1 MGGCF
6 QMKHLFVI
14 NPNAGK
20 GKAFEIVMP
29 KIKEAVADRGTDYEV
44 YVSSSSQ
51 DTHDYCKR
59 ACESGERI
67 RIYACGGDGTIYDVV
82 NAIYGY
88 DNVEFA
94 AVPLGSGNDFIRLFG
109 TKEQFADI
117 GAQIDG
123 TAIKIDAIK
132 CGDRIAVN
140 QCSMGFDAEVCS
152 KQADFK
158 KIPWL
163 TGESAYTASLLY
175 CLKSKTSNHFTVTID
190 DGEPITDDFVFAFC
204 GNSRFYGGGYQAAPY
219 AVPDD
224 GMLDFSIVRA
234 MKIPRLITQIGNYKK
249 GRHYNWPE
257 TTYIRGKKMTV
268 HSDEPASVNVDGE
281 CDLVTDSTFEII
293 PSAFSFVIPTT
304 SSYIEDRKSGK
315 ISDEIG
321 VEVK

>member
-1 MGGCF
+1 
-6 QMKHLFVI
+6 MKHLFLI

-20 GKAFEIVMP
+20 GKAFETVMP
-29 KIKEAVADRGTDYEV
+29 KIKEATAERNMDYKV
-44 YVSSSSQ
+44 YVSKSSQ
-51 DTHDYCKR
+51 DTHDYCKKIG
-59 ACESGERI
+59 ESGEKT
-67 RIYACGGDGTIYDVV
+67 RIYACGGDGTIYDIV

-88 DNVEFA
+88 NNVEFA
-94 AVPLGSGNDFIRLFG
+94 AVPLGSGNDFIRIFG
-109 TKEQFADI
+109 TKEQFMNI

-123 TAIKIDAIK
+123 TTIKIDAIK

-158 KIPWL
+158 KLPWL
-163 TGESAYTASLLY
+163 TGESAYTASLFY
-175 CLKSKTSNHFTVTID
+175 CLKSKTSNRFTITID
-190 DGEPITDDFVFAFC
+190 DGEPITDNFVFAFC

-224 GMLDFSIVRA
+224 GLLDFSIVRA
-234 MKIPRLITQIGNYKK
+234 MKIPRLVTQIGNYKN
-249 GRHYNWPE
+249 GRHFKWPE
-257 TTYIRGKKMTV
+257 TTYVRGKKMTV
-268 HSDEPASVNVDGE
+268 HSDIPASVNVDGE

-304 SSYIEDRKSGK
+304 SSYIEDRKSGL

-321 VEVK
+321 VEIK

>member
-1 MGGCF
+1 
-6 QMKHLFVI
+6 MKHLFLI

-20 GKAFEIVMP
+20 GKAFETVMP
-29 KIKEAVADRGTDYEV
+29 KIKEATAERNMDYKV
-44 YVSSSSQ
+44 YVSKSSQ
-51 DTHDYCKR
+51 DTHDYCKKIG
-59 ACESGERI
+59 ESGEKT
-67 RIYACGGDGTIYDVV
+67 RIYACGGDGTIYDIV

-88 DNVEFA
+88 NNVEFA

-109 TKEQFADI
+109 TKEQFMDI

-158 KIPWL
+158 KLPWL
-163 TGESAYTASLLY
+163 TGESAYTASLFY
-175 CLKSKTSNHFTVTID
+175 CLKSKTSNRFTITID
-190 DGEPITDDFVFAFC
+190 DGEPITDNFVFAFC

-224 GMLDFSIVRA
+224 GLLDFSIVRA
-234 MKIPRLITQIGNYKK
+234 MKIPRLVTQIGNYKK
-249 GRHYNWPE
+249 GRHFKWPE
-257 TTYIRGKKMTV
+257 TTYVRGKKMTV
-268 HSDEPASVNVDGE
+268 HSDTPASVNVDGE

-304 SSYIEDRKSGK
+304 SSYIEDRKNGI

-321 VEVK
+321 VEIK

>member
-1 MGGCF
+1 
-6 QMKHLFVI
+6 MKHLFLI

-20 GKAFEIVMP
+20 GKAFETVMP
-29 KIKEAVADRGTDYEV
+29 KIKEATAERNMDYKV
-44 YVSSSSQ
+44 YVSKSSQ
-51 DTHDYCKR
+51 DTHDYCKNIG
-59 ACESGERI
+59 ESGEKT
-67 RIYACGGDGTIYDVV
+67 RIYACGGDGTIYDIV

-88 DNVEFA
+88 NNVEFA

-109 TKEQFADI
+109 TKEQFMDI

-158 KIPWL
+158 KLPWL
-163 TGESAYTASLLY
+163 TGESAYTASLFY
-175 CLKSKTSNHFTVTID
+175 CLKSKTSNRFTITID
-190 DGEPITDDFVFAFC
+190 DGEPITDNFVFAFC

-224 GMLDFSIVRA
+224 GLLDFSIVRS
-234 MKIPRLITQIGNYKK
+234 MKIPRLVTQIGNYKK
-249 GRHYNWPE
+249 GRHFKWPE
-257 TTYIRGKKMTV
+257 TTYVRGKKMTV
-268 HSDEPASVNVDGE
+268 HSDTPASVNVDGE
-281 CDLVTDSTFEII
+281 CDLVTDSTFKII

-304 SSYIEDRKSGK
+304 SSYIEDRKSGL

-321 VEVK
+321 VEIK

>member
-1 MGGCF
+1 
-6 QMKHLFVI
+6 MKHLFLI

-20 GKAFEIVMP
+20 GKAFETVMP
-29 KIKEAVADRGTDYEV
+29 KIKEATAERDMDYKV
-44 YVSSSSQ
+44 YVSKSSQ
-51 DTHDYCKR
+51 DTHDYCKKIG
-59 ACESGERI
+59 ESGEKT
-67 RIYACGGDGTIYDVV
+67 RIYACGGDGTIYDIV

-88 DNVEFA
+88 NNVEFA
-94 AVPLGSGNDFIRLFG
+94 AVPLGSGNDFIRIFG
-109 TKEQFADI
+109 TKEQFMDI

-158 KIPWL
+158 KLPWL
-163 TGESAYTASLLY
+163 TGESAYTASLFY
-175 CLKSKTSNHFTVTID
+175 CLKSKTSNRFTITID
-190 DGEPITDDFVFAFC
+190 DGEPITDNFVFAFC

-224 GMLDFSIVRA
+224 GLLDFSIVRA
-234 MKIPRLITQIGNYKK
+234 MKIPRLVTQIGNYKK
-249 GRHYNWPE
+249 GRHFKWPE
-257 TTYIRGKKMTV
+257 TTYVRGKKMTV
-268 HSDEPASVNVDGE
+268 HSDIPASVNVDGE

-304 SSYIEDRKSGK
+304 SSYIEDRKSGI

-321 VEVK
+321 VEIK

>member
-1 MGGCF
+1 
-6 QMKHLFVI
+6 MKHLFII

-20 GKAFEIVMP
+20 GKAFETVMP
-29 KIKEAVADRGTDYEV
+29 KIKEATAERNIEYQV
-44 YVSSSSQ
+44 YVSKSSQ
-51 DTHDYCKR
+51 DTHDYCKKIG
-59 ACESGERI
+59 ESGEET
-67 RIYACGGDGTIYDVV
+67 RIYACGGDGTIYDIV

-88 DNVEFA
+88 ENVEFA

-117 GAQIDG
+117 GAQLDG

-163 TGESAYTASLLY
+163 TGESAYTASLVY

-190 DGEPITDDFVFAFC
+190 DGEPITDNFVFAFC

-224 GMLDFSIVRA
+224 GLLDFSIVRA
-234 MKIPRLITQIGNYKK
+234 MKLPKLITKIGDYKK
-249 GRHYNWPE
+249 GRHYKWPE
-257 TTYIRGKKMTV
+257 TTYVRGKKMTI
-268 HSDEPASVNVDGE
+268 HSDVPASVNVDGE

-293 PSAFSFVIPTT
+293 PSAYSFVIPTT
-304 SSYIEDRKSGK
+304 SSYIEDRKSGT

>member
-1 MGGCF
+1 
-6 QMKHLFVI
+6 MKHLFII

-20 GKAFEIVMP
+20 GKAFETVMP
-29 KIKEAVADRGTDYEV
+29 KIKEAAAERNIEFKV
-44 YVSSSSQ
+44 YVSKSSQ
-51 DTHDYCKR
+51 DTHDYCKKIG
-59 ACESGERI
+59 ESGEET
-67 RIYACGGDGTIYDVV
+67 RIYACGGDGTIYDIV
-82 NAIYGY
+82 NAVYGY
-88 DNVEFA
+88 DNIEFA

-117 GAQIDG
+117 GAQMDG
-123 TAIKIDAIK
+123 TAIKIDAIR
-132 CGDRIAVN
+132 CGDKIAVN

-163 TGESAYTASLLY
+163 TGESAYTASLVY

-190 DGEPITDDFVFAFC
+190 DGEPITDNFVFAFC

-224 GMLDFSIVRA
+224 GLLDFSIVRA
-234 MKIPRLITQIGNYKK
+234 MKLPKLITKIGDYKK
-249 GRHYNWPE
+249 GRHYKWPE
-257 TTYIRGKKMTV
+257 TTYVRGKKMTI
-268 HSDEPASVNVDGE
+268 HSDVPASVNVDGE

-293 PSAFSFVIPTT
+293 PSAYSFVIPTT
-304 SSYIEDRKSGK
+304 SSYIEDRKNGT

>member
-1 MGGCF
+1 
-6 QMKHLFVI
+6 MKHLFII

-20 GKAFEIVMP
+20 GKAFETVMP
-29 KIKEAVADRGTDYEV
+29 KIKEATAEKNIEYKV
-44 YVSSSSQ
+44 YVSSSPQ
-51 DTHDYCKR
+51 DTHDYCKKIG
-59 ACESGERI
+59 ESGEET
-67 RIYACGGDGTIYDVV
+67 RIYACGGDGTIYDIV
-82 NAIYGY
+82 NAVYGY

-123 TAIKIDAIK
+123 TAIKIDAIR

-158 KIPWL
+158 KVPWL

-175 CLKSKTSNHFTVTID
+175 CLKSKTSNRFTVTID

-204 GNSRFYGGGYQAAPY
+204 GNSRFYGGGYQAGPY

-224 GMLDFSIVRA
+224 GLLDFSIVKA
-234 MKIPRLITQIGNYKK
+234 MKIPRLVSQISNYKK
-249 GRHYNWPE
+249 GRHLKWPE
-257 TTYIRGKKMTV
+257 TTYVRGRKMTV
-268 HSDEPASVNVDGE
+268 HSDTLASVNVDGE
-281 CDLVTDSTFEII
+281 CDLVTDSVFEVI

-304 SSYIEDRKSGK
+304 SSYVEDRKSGK

-321 VEVK
+321 AEMK

>member
-1 MGGCF
+1 
-6 QMKHLFVI
+6 MKHLFII

-20 GKAFEIVMP
+20 GKAFDVIMP
-29 KIKEAVADRGTDYEV
+29 KIKEAVAARDVDYKI
-44 YVSSSSQ
+44 YVSSSLQ
-51 DTHDYCKR
+51 DTHDYCKNV
-59 ACESGERI
+59 CESGENVRF
-67 RIYACGGDGTIYDVV
+67 YACGGDGTIYDIV

-94 AVPLGSGNDFIRLFG
+94 AIPLGSGNDFIRIFG
-109 TKEQFADI
+109 TKEQFMDI

-132 CGDRIAVN
+132 CGNRIAVN

-152 KQADFK
+152 KQSDFK

-163 TGESAYTASLLY
+163 TGETAYTASLIY
-175 CLKSKTSNHFTVTID
+175 CLKSKTSNRFTVTID
-190 DGEPITDDFVFAFC
+190 DGEPITDNFVFAFC

-224 GMLDFSIVRA
+224 GLLDFSIVRA
-234 MKIPRLITQIGNYKK
+234 MKISRLVTQIGNYKK
-249 GRHYNWPE
+249 GRHFKWPE
-257 TTYIRGKKMTV
+257 TTYVRGKKMTV
-268 HSDEPASVNVDGE
+268 HSDLPASVNVDGE

-304 SSYIEDRKSGK
+304 SSYIEDRKSGI

>member
-1 MGGCF
+1 
-6 QMKHLFVI
+6 MKHLFII

-20 GKAFEIVMP
+20 GKAFETVMP
-29 KIKEAVADRGTDYEV
+29 KIKEATAEKNIEYKV
-44 YVSSSSQ
+44 YVSSSPQ
-51 DTHDYCKR
+51 DTHDYCKKIG
-59 ACESGERI
+59 ESGEET
-67 RIYACGGDGTIYDVV
+67 RIYACGGDGTIYDIV

-123 TAIKIDAIK
+123 TAIKIDAIR

-175 CLKSKTSNHFTVTID
+175 CLKSKTSNRFTVTID

-204 GNSRFYGGGYQAAPY
+204 GNSRFYGGGYQAGPY

-224 GMLDFSIVRA
+224 GLLDFSIVKA
-234 MKIPRLITQIGNYKK
+234 MKIPRLVSQISNYKK
-249 GRHYNWPE
+249 GRHFKWPE
-257 TTYIRGKKMTV
+257 TTYIRGRKMTV
-268 HSDEPASVNVDGE
+268 HSDTPASVNVDGE
-281 CDLVTDSTFEII
+281 CDFVTDSVFEVI

-304 SSYIEDRKSGK
+304 SSYVEDRRSGK

>member
-1 MGGCF
+1 
-6 QMKHLFVI
+6 MKHLFII

-20 GKAFEIVMP
+20 GKAFETVMP
-29 KIKEAVADRGTDYEV
+29 KIKEATAARNVDYKV
-44 YVSSSSQ
+44 YVSSSPQ
-51 DTHDYCKR
+51 DTHDYCKKIG
-59 ACESGERI
+59 ESGENV
-67 RIYACGGDGTIYDVV
+67 RIYACGGDGTIYDIV

-88 DNVEFA
+88 DNVQFA

-132 CGDRIAVN
+132 CGDKVAVN

-152 KQADFK
+152 KQSEFK

-163 TGESAYTASLLY
+163 TGESAYTASLVY
-175 CLKSKTSNHFTVTID
+175 CLKSKTANRFTVTID
-190 DGEPITDDFVFAFC
+190 GGEPITDDFVFAFC

-224 GMLDFSIVRA
+224 GLLDFSIVRA
-234 MKIPRLITQIGNYKK
+234 MKIPRLISQIGNYKK
-249 GRHYNWPE
+249 GRHFKWPE
-257 TTYIRGKKMTV
+257 TTYVRGKKMTV
-268 HSDEPASVNVDGE
+268 HSDIPASVNVDGE

-293 PSAFSFVIPTT
+293 PSAFNFVIPTS
-304 SSYIEDRKSGK
+304 SSYIEDRKSGI

-321 VEVK
+321 LEVK

>member
-1 MGGCF
+1 M
-6 QMKHLFVI
+6 
-14 NPNAGK
+14 
-20 GKAFEIVMP
+20 
-29 KIKEAVADRGTDYEV
+29 
-44 YVSSSSQ
+44 
-51 DTHDYCKR
+51 
-59 ACESGERI
+59 
-67 RIYACGGDGTIYDVV
+67 
-82 NAIYGY
+82 
-88 DNVEFA
+88 
-94 AVPLGSGNDFIRLFG
+94 
-109 TKEQFADI
+109 DI

-158 KIPWL
+158 KLPWL
-163 TGESAYTASLLY
+163 TGESAYTASLFY
-175 CLKSKTSNHFTVTID
+175 CLKSKTSNRFTITID
-190 DGEPITDDFVFAFC
+190 DGEPISDNFVFAFC

-224 GMLDFSIVRA
+224 GLLDFSIVRA
-234 MKIPRLITQIGNYKK
+234 MKIPRLVTQIGNYKK
-249 GRHYNWPE
+249 GRHFKWPE
-257 TTYIRGKKMTV
+257 TTYVRGKKMTV
-268 HSDEPASVNVDGE
+268 HSDTPASVNVDGE

-304 SSYIEDRKSGK
+304 SSYIEDRKSGL

>member
-1 MGGCF
+1 
-6 QMKHLFVI
+6 MKHLFII

-20 GKAFEIVMP
+20 GKAFDVIMP
-29 KIKEAVADRGTDYEV
+29 KIKEAVAARNVDYKI
-44 YVSSSSQ
+44 YVSSSLQ
-51 DTHDYCKR
+51 DTHDYCKNV
-59 ACESGERI
+59 CESGENVRF
-67 RIYACGGDGTIYDVV
+67 YACGGDGTIYDIV

-94 AVPLGSGNDFIRLFG
+94 AIPLGSGNDFIRLFG
-109 TKEQFADI
+109 TKEQFVDV

-152 KQADFK
+152 KQSDFK

-163 TGESAYTASLLY
+163 TGETAYTASLIY
-175 CLKSKTSNHFTVTID
+175 CLKSKTSNRFTVTID
-190 DGEPITDDFVFAFC
+190 DGEPITDNFVFAFC

-224 GMLDFSIVRA
+224 GLLDFSIVRA
-234 MKIPRLITQIGNYKK
+234 MKISRLVTQIGNYKK
-249 GRHYNWPE
+249 GRHFKWPE
-257 TTYIRGKKMTV
+257 TTYVRGKKMTV
-268 HSDEPASVNVDGE
+268 HSDLPASVNVDGE

-304 SSYIEDRKSGK
+304 SSYIEDRKSGI

>member
-1 MGGCF
+1 
-6 QMKHLFVI
+6 MKHLFLI

-20 GKAFEIVMP
+20 GKAFETVMP
-29 KIKEAVADRGTDYEV
+29 KIKEATAERNMDYKV
-44 YVSSSSQ
+44 YVSKSSQ
-51 DTHDYCKR
+51 DTHDYCKKIG
-59 ACESGERI
+59 ESGEKT
-67 RIYACGGDGTIYDVV
+67 RIYACGGDGTIYDIV

-88 DNVEFA
+88 NNVEFA
-94 AVPLGSGNDFIRLFG
+94 AVPLGSGNDFIRIFG
-109 TKEQFADI
+109 TKEQFMDI

-132 CGDRIAVN
+132 RGDRIAVN

-158 KIPWL
+158 KLPWL
-163 TGESAYTASLLY
+163 TGESAYTASLFY
-175 CLKSKTSNHFTVTID
+175 CLKSKTSNRFTITID
-190 DGEPITDDFVFAFC
+190 DGEPISDNFVFAFC

-224 GMLDFSIVRA
+224 GLLDFSIVRA
-234 MKIPRLITQIGNYKK
+234 MKIPRLVTQIGNYKK
-249 GRHYNWPE
+249 GRHFKWPE
-257 TTYIRGKKMTV
+257 TTYVRGKKMTV
-268 HSDEPASVNVDGE
+268 HSDIPASVNVDGE

-304 SSYIEDRKSGK
+304 SSYIEDRKSGL

-321 VEVK
+321 VEIK

>member
-1 MGGCF
+1 
-6 QMKHLFVI
+6 MKHLFVI

-59 ACESGERI
+59 ACESGEQI

-224 GMLDFSIVRA
+224 GLLDFSIVRA
-234 MKIPRLITQIGNYKK
+234 MKIPRLITQISNYKK

-257 TTYIRGKKMTV
+257 TTYIRGKKMIV

-304 SSYIEDRKSGK
+304 SSYIEDRKSEK

>member
-1 MGGCF
+1 
-6 QMKHLFVI
+6 MKHIFII

-20 GKAFEIVMP
+20 GNGFELIMP
-29 KIKEAVADRGTDYEV
+29 KIKEAAASREIDYDV
-44 YVSSSSQ
+44 YVSKSPD
-51 DTHDYCKR
+51 DTYDYCKR
-59 ACESGERI
+59 KCESGESI
-67 RIYACGGDGTIYDVV
+67 RFYACGGDGTIYDVV
-82 NAIYGY
+82 NAIYGF

-109 TKEQFADI
+109 TKDQFADV

-123 TAIKIDAIK
+123 TTIKIDAIR
-132 CGDRIAVN
+132 CGDKIAVN

-163 TGESAYTASLLY
+163 TGESAYTASLVY
-175 CLKSKTSNHFTVTID
+175 CLKSKTANSFTITID
-190 DGEPITDDFVFAFC
+190 DGEPISGDFVFAFC

-224 GMLDFSIVRA
+224 GMLDFSVVRA
-234 MKIPRLITQIGNYKK
+234 MKIPRLISQISNYKK
-249 GRHYNWPE
+249 GRHYKWPE
-257 TTYIRGKKMTV
+257 TTYVRGKKMTV
-268 HSDEPASVNVDGE
+268 HCDTPASVNVDGE
-281 CDLVTDSTFEII
+281 CDLVNDSTFEVI
-293 PSAFSFVIPTT
+293 PSAFNFIIPTT

>member
-1 MGGCF
+1 
-6 QMKHLFVI
+6 MKHLFII

-20 GKAFEIVMP
+20 GKAFDVIMP
-29 KIKEAVADRGTDYEV
+29 KIKEAVAARNVDYKI
-44 YVSSSSQ
+44 YVSSSLQ
-51 DTHDYCKR
+51 DTHEYCKNV
-59 ACESGERI
+59 CESGENVRF
-67 RIYACGGDGTIYDVV
+67 YACGGDGTIYDIV

-94 AVPLGSGNDFIRLFG
+94 AIPLGSGNDFIRLFG
-109 TKEQFADI
+109 TKEQFIDV

-132 CGDRIAVN
+132 CGNRIAVN

-152 KQADFK
+152 KQSDFK

-163 TGESAYTASLLY
+163 TGETAYTASLIY
-175 CLKSKTSNHFTVTID
+175 CLKSKTSNRFTVTID
-190 DGEPITDDFVFAFC
+190 DGEPITDNFVFAFC

-224 GMLDFSIVRA
+224 GLLDFSIVRA
-234 MKIPRLITQIGNYKK
+234 MKISRLVTQIGNYKK
-249 GRHYNWPE
+249 GRHFKWPE
-257 TTYIRGKKMTV
+257 TTYVRGKKMTV
-268 HSDEPASVNVDGE
+268 HSDLPASVNVDGE

-304 SSYIEDRKSGK
+304 SSYIEDRKSGI

>member
-1 MGGCF
+1 
-6 QMKHLFVI
+6 MKHLFLI

-20 GKAFEIVMP
+20 GKAFETVMP
-29 KIKEAVADRGTDYEV
+29 KIKEATAERNMDYKV
-44 YVSSSSQ
+44 YVSKSSQ
-51 DTHDYCKR
+51 DTHDYCKKIG
-59 ACESGERI
+59 ESGEKT

-109 TKEQFADI
+109 TKERFIDI

-123 TAIKIDAIK
+123 TTIKIDAIK

-158 KIPWL
+158 KLPWL
-163 TGESAYTASLLY
+163 TGESAYTASLFY
-175 CLKSKTSNHFTVTID
+175 CLKSKTSNRFTITID
-190 DGEPITDDFVFAFC
+190 DREPITDNFVFAFC

-224 GMLDFSIVRA
+224 GLLDFSIVRA
-234 MKIPRLITQIGNYKK
+234 MKIPRLVTQIGNYKK
-249 GRHYNWPE
+249 GRHFKWPE
-257 TTYIRGKKMTV
+257 TTYVRGKKMTV
-268 HSDEPASVNVDGE
+268 HSDTPASVNVDGE

-293 PSAFSFVIPTT
+293 PYAFSFVIPTT
-304 SSYIEDRKSGK
+304 SSYIEDRKSGL

-321 VEVK
+321 VEIK

>member
-1 MGGCF
+1 
-6 QMKHLFVI
+6 MKHLFII

-20 GKAFEIVMP
+20 GKAFETVMP
-29 KIKEAVADRGTDYEV
+29 KIKEAAAERNIEYQV
-44 YVSSSSQ
+44 YVSKSSQ
-51 DTHDYCKR
+51 DTHDYCKKIG
-59 ACESGERI
+59 ESGEET
-67 RIYACGGDGTIYDVV
+67 RIYACGGDGTIYDIV

-88 DNVEFA
+88 ENVEFA

-117 GAQIDG
+117 GAQMDG

-163 TGESAYTASLLY
+163 TGESAYTASLVY

-190 DGEPITDDFVFAFC
+190 DGEPITDNFVFAFC

-224 GMLDFSIVRA
+224 GLLDFSIVRA
-234 MKIPRLITQIGNYKK
+234 MKLPRLITQIGNYKK
-249 GRHYNWPE
+249 GKHFKWPE
-257 TTYIRGKKMTV
+257 TTYVRGKKMTI
-268 HSDEPASVNVDGE
+268 HSDTPASVNVDGE

-304 SSYIEDRKSGK
+304 SSYIEDRKSGT

>member
-1 MGGCF
+1 
-6 QMKHLFVI
+6 MKHLFLI

-20 GKAFEIVMP
+20 GKAFETVMP
-29 KIKEAVADRGTDYEV
+29 KIKEATAERNMDYKV
-44 YVSSSSQ
+44 YVSKSSQ
-51 DTHDYCKR
+51 DTHDYCKKIG
-59 ACESGERI
+59 ESGEKT
-67 RIYACGGDGTIYDVV
+67 RIYACGGDGTIYDIV

-88 DNVEFA
+88 NNVEFA
-94 AVPLGSGNDFIRLFG
+94 AVPLGSGNDFIRIFG
-109 TKEQFADI
+109 TKEQFMDI

-158 KIPWL
+158 KLPWL
-163 TGESAYTASLLY
+163 TGESAYTASLFY
-175 CLKSKTSNHFTVTID
+175 CLKSKTSNRFTITID
-190 DGEPITDDFVFAFC
+190 DGEPISDNFVFAFC

-224 GMLDFSIVRA
+224 GLLDFSIVRA
-234 MKIPRLITQIGNYKK
+234 MKIPRLVTQIGNYKK
-249 GRHYNWPE
+249 GRHFKWPE
-257 TTYIRGKKMTV
+257 TTYVRGKKMTV
-268 HSDEPASVNVDGE
+268 HSDIPASVNVDGE

-293 PSAFSFVIPTT
+293 LSAFSFVIPTT
-304 SSYIEDRKSGK
+304 SSYIEDRKSGL

-321 VEVK
+321 VEIK

>member
-1 MGGCF
+1 
-6 QMKHLFVI
+6 MKHLFLI

-20 GKAFEIVMP
+20 GKAFETVMP
-29 KIKEAVADRGTDYEV
+29 KIKEATAERNMDYKV
-44 YVSSSSQ
+44 YVSKSSQ
-51 DTHDYCKR
+51 DTHDYCKKIG
-59 ACESGERI
+59 ESGEKT

-109 TKEQFADI
+109 TKERFIDI
-117 GAQIDG
+117 GAQIEG
-123 TAIKIDAIK
+123 TTIKIDAIK

-163 TGESAYTASLLY
+163 TGESAYTASLFY
-175 CLKSKTSNHFTVTID
+175 CLKSKTSNRFTITID
-190 DGEPITDDFVFAFC
+190 DGEPISDNFVFAFC

-224 GMLDFSIVRA
+224 GLLDFSIVRA
-234 MKIPRLITQIGNYKK
+234 MKIPRLVTQIGNYKK
-249 GRHYNWPE
+249 GRHFKWPE
-257 TTYIRGKKMTV
+257 TTYARGKKMTV
-268 HSDEPASVNVDGE
+268 HSDTPASVNVDGE

-304 SSYIEDRKSGK
+304 SSYIEDRKSGI

>member
-1 MGGCF
+1 
-6 QMKHLFVI
+6 MKHLFVI

-59 ACESGERI
+59 ACESGEQI

-224 GMLDFSIVRA
+224 G
-234 MKIPRLITQIGNYKK
+234 QIG
-249 GRHYNWPE
+249 RAH
-257 TTYIRGKKMTV
+257 V
-268 HSDEPASVNVDGE
+268 
-281 CDLVTDSTFEII
+281 
-293 PSAFSFVIPTT
+293 
-304 SSYIEDRKSGK
+304 
-315 ISDEIG
+315 
-321 VEVK
+321 

>member
-1 MGGCF
+1 
-6 QMKHLFVI
+6 MKHLFLI

-20 GKAFEIVMP
+20 GKAFETVMP
-29 KIKEAVADRGTDYEV
+29 KIKEATAERNMDYKV
-44 YVSSSSQ
+44 YVSKSSQ
-51 DTHDYCKR
+51 DTHDYCKKIG
-59 ACESGERI
+59 ESGEKT
-67 RIYACGGDGTIYDVV
+67 RIYACGGDGTIYDIV

-109 TKEQFADI
+109 TKEQFMDI

-163 TGESAYTASLLY
+163 TGESAYTASLFY
-175 CLKSKTSNHFTVTID
+175 CLKSKTSNRFTITID
-190 DGEPITDDFVFAFC
+190 DGEPITDNFVFAFC

-224 GMLDFSIVRA
+224 GLLDFSIVRA
-234 MKIPRLITQIGNYKK
+234 MKIPRLVTQIGNYKK
-249 GRHYNWPE
+249 GRHFKWPE
-257 TTYIRGKKMTV
+257 TTYVRGKKMTV
-268 HSDEPASVNVDGE
+268 HSNTPASVNVDGE

-304 SSYIEDRKSGK
+304 SSYIEDRKSGL

-321 VEVK
+321 VEIK

>member
-1 MGGCF
+1 
-6 QMKHLFVI
+6 MKHLFII

-20 GKAFEIVMP
+20 GKAFETVMP
-29 KIKEAVADRGTDYEV
+29 KIKEATAEKNIEYKV
-44 YVSSSSQ
+44 YISSSPQ
-51 DTHDYCKR
+51 DTHDYCKKIG
-59 ACESGERI
+59 ESGEET
-67 RIYACGGDGTIYDVV
+67 RIYACGGDGTIYDIV

-88 DNVEFA
+88 ENVEFA

-123 TAIKIDAIK
+123 TAIKIDAIR

-158 KIPWL
+158 KVPWL

-175 CLKSKTSNHFTVTID
+175 CLKSKTSNRFTVTID
-190 DGEPITDDFVFAFC
+190 DSEPITDDFVFAFC
-204 GNSRFYGGGYQAAPY
+204 GNSRFYGGGYQAGPY

-224 GMLDFSIVRA
+224 GLLDFSIVKA
-234 MKIPRLITQIGNYKK
+234 MKIPRLVSQISNYKK
-249 GRHYNWPE
+249 GRHLKWPE
-257 TTYIRGKKMTV
+257 TTYVRGRKMTV
-268 HSDEPASVNVDGE
+268 HSDTPASVNVDGE
-281 CDLVTDSTFEII
+281 CDLVTDSVFEVI

-304 SSYIEDRKSGK
+304 SSYVEDRKSGK

-321 VEVK
+321 AEMK

>member
-1 MGGCF
+1 
-6 QMKHLFVI
+6 MKHLFII

-20 GKAFEIVMP
+20 GRAFETVMP
-29 KIKEAVADRGTDYEV
+29 KIKEATAARNVDYKV
-44 YVSSSSQ
+44 YVSSSPQ
-51 DTHDYCKR
+51 DTHDYCKKIG
-59 ACESGERI
+59 ESGEDV
-67 RIYACGGDGTIYDVV
+67 RIYACGGDGTIYDIV

-88 DNVEFA
+88 DNVQFA

-132 CGDRIAVN
+132 CGDKIAVN

-152 KQADFK
+152 KQSEFK

-163 TGESAYTASLLY
+163 TGESAYTASLVY
-175 CLKSKTSNHFTVTID
+175 CLKSKTANRFTVTID

-224 GMLDFSIVRA
+224 GLLDFSIVRA
-234 MKIPRLITQIGNYKK
+234 MKIPRLISQIGNYKK
-249 GRHYNWPE
+249 GRHFKWPE
-257 TTYIRGKKMTV
+257 TTYVRGKKMMV
-268 HSDEPASVNVDGE
+268 HSDIPASVNVDGE

-293 PSAFSFVIPTT
+293 PSAFNFVIPTS
-304 SSYIEDRKSGK
+304 SSYIEDRKSGI

>member
-1 MGGCF
+1 
-6 QMKHLFVI
+6 MKHLFLI

-20 GKAFEIVMP
+20 GKAFETVMP
-29 KIKEAVADRGTDYEV
+29 KIKEATAERDMDYKV
-44 YVSSSSQ
+44 YVSKSSQ
-51 DTHDYCKR
+51 DTHDYCKKIG
-59 ACESGERI
+59 ESGEKT
-67 RIYACGGDGTIYDVV
+67 RIYACGGDGTIYDIV

-94 AVPLGSGNDFIRLFG
+94 AVPLGSGNDFIRIFG
-109 TKEQFADI
+109 TKEQFMDI

-158 KIPWL
+158 KLPWL
-163 TGESAYTASLLY
+163 TGESAYTASLFY
-175 CLKSKTSNHFTVTID
+175 CLKSKTSNRFTITID
-190 DGEPITDDFVFAFC
+190 DGEPISDNFVFAFC

-224 GMLDFSIVRA
+224 GLLDFSIVRA
-234 MKIPRLITQIGNYKK
+234 MKIPRLVTQIGNYKK
-249 GRHYNWPE
+249 GRHFKWPE
-257 TTYIRGKKMTV
+257 TTYVRGKKMTI
-268 HSDEPASVNVDGE
+268 HSDIPASVNVDGE

-304 SSYIEDRKSGK
+304 SSYIEDRKSGI

-321 VEVK
+321 VEIK

>member
-1 MGGCF
+1 
-6 QMKHLFVI
+6 MKHLFII

-20 GKAFEIVMP
+20 GRAFETVMP
-29 KIKEAVADRGTDYEV
+29 KIKEATAARNVDYKV
-44 YVSSSSQ
+44 YVSSSPQ
-51 DTHDYCKR
+51 DTHDYCKKIG
-59 ACESGERI
+59 ESGEDV
-67 RIYACGGDGTIYDVV
+67 RIYACGGDGTIYDIV

-88 DNVEFA
+88 DNVQFA

-123 TAIKIDAIK
+123 TAIKIDAIR
-132 CGDRIAVN
+132 CGDKVAVN

-152 KQADFK
+152 KQSEFK

-163 TGESAYTASLLY
+163 TGESAYTASLVY
-175 CLKSKTSNHFTVTID
+175 CLKSKTANRFTVTID

-224 GMLDFSIVRA
+224 GLLDFSIVRA
-234 MKIPRLITQIGNYKK
+234 MKIPRLISQIGNYKK
-249 GRHYNWPE
+249 GRHFKWPE
-257 TTYIRGKKMTV
+257 TTYVRGKKMTV
-268 HSDEPASVNVDGE
+268 HSDIPASVNVDGE

-293 PSAFSFVIPTT
+293 PSAFNFVIPTS
-304 SSYIEDRKSGK
+304 SSYIEDRKSGI

>member
-1 MGGCF
+1 
-6 QMKHLFVI
+6 MKHLFII

-20 GKAFEIVMP
+20 GKAFETVMP
-29 KIKEAVADRGTDYEV
+29 KIKEATAEKNMDYKV
-44 YVSSSSQ
+44 YVSKSSQ
-51 DTHDYCKR
+51 DTHDYCKKIG
-59 ACESGERI
+59 ESGEKT
-67 RIYACGGDGTIYDVV
+67 RIYACGGDGTIYDIV

-88 DNVEFA
+88 NNIEFA

-117 GAQIDG
+117 GAQLDG

-163 TGESAYTASLLY
+163 TGESAYTASLVY
-175 CLKSKTSNHFTVTID
+175 CLKSKTSNRFTVTID
-190 DGEPITDDFVFAFC
+190 DGEPITDNFVFAFC

-224 GMLDFSIVRA
+224 GLLDFSIVRA
-234 MKIPRLITQIGNYKK
+234 MKLPRLITQIGNYKK
-249 GRHYNWPE
+249 GRHFKWPE
-257 TTYIRGKKMTV
+257 TTYVRGKKMTI
-268 HSDEPASVNVDGE
+268 HSDTPASVNVDGE

-304 SSYIEDRKSGK
+304 SSYIEDRKSGT

>member
-1 MGGCF
+1 
-6 QMKHLFVI
+6 MKHLFII

-20 GKAFEIVMP
+20 GRAFETVMP
-29 KIKEAVADRGTDYEV
+29 KIKEATAARNVDYKV
-44 YVSSSSQ
+44 YVSSSQQ
-51 DTHDYCKR
+51 DTHDYCKKIG
-59 ACESGERI
+59 ESGEDV
-67 RIYACGGDGTIYDVV
+67 RIYACGGDGTIYDIV

-88 DNVEFA
+88 GNVQFA

-123 TAIKIDAIK
+123 TSIKIDAIK
-132 CGDRIAVN
+132 CGDKVAVN

-152 KQADFK
+152 KQSEFK

-163 TGESAYTASLLY
+163 TGESAYTASLVY
-175 CLKSKTSNHFTVTID
+175 CLKSKTANRFTVTID

-224 GMLDFSIVRA
+224 GLLDFSIVRA
-234 MKIPRLITQIGNYKK
+234 MKIPRLISQIGNYKK
-249 GRHYNWPE
+249 GRHFKWPE
-257 TTYIRGKKMTV
+257 TTYVRGKKMTV
-268 HSDEPASVNVDGE
+268 HSDIPASVNVDGE

-293 PSAFSFVIPTT
+293 PSAFNFVIPTS
-304 SSYIEDRKSGK
+304 SSYIEDRKSGI
-315 ISDEIG
+315 ISDKIG
-321 VEVK
+321 LEVK